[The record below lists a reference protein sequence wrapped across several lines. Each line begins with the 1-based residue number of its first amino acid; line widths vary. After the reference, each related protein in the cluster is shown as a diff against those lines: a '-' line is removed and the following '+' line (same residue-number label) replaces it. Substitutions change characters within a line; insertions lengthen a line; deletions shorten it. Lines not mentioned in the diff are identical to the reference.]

1 MLLGWLGFGPALC
14 PSPRERAPDYLVEP
28 GPTVGPGGRP
38 GVSEPMLHAVVGAN
52 WGDEG
57 KGRMVD
63 YLSQHADIVVR
74 YQGGNNAGH
83 TVVNEF
89 GTFKLNLLPS
99 GICRPGTLNVIGPG
113 TVVDVE
119 ALATELAAVSERVSP
134 VSLLVSD
141 KAAVTFPFHRYE
153 DVAEE
158 ERLGAHSFGST
169 KRGIAYAYG
178 DRYLKKSLLLGEL
191 AQGPD
196 FVRRRLG
203 PIVEWKNKVF
213 AALYGAHAQ
222 HFALDDMVSW
232 AGEHVA
238 KFANLVTD
246 TSAVLRQ
253 ALGRDRTVMLEAQ
266 LGALRDIYY
275 GIYPFT
281 TSSCTLAGFGPTGAG
296 IPEAAV
302 SRVTAVVKAFSSC
315 VGEGPFVTEIFGDQA
330 TALRETAEEYGA
342 ATGRPRRVG
351 HFDAVATAYGA
362 RLQGATDIALT
373 KLDCLSGAKEL
384 KICSRY
390 KLRGELVDEFPAPY
404 LVGEAEPDYE
414 TVPGWEEDISGARA
428 FEQLPRAAAEY
439 VLTIE
444 RAVGVPVRYVSVGAD
459 RDAIIDRQAG

>member
-1 MLLGWLGFGPALC
+1 
-14 PSPRERAPDYLVEP
+14 
-28 GPTVGPGGRP
+28 
-38 GVSEPMLHAVVGAN
+38 VSEPVLHAVVGAN

-63 YLSQHADIVVR
+63 YLSQDADIVVR

-99 GICRPGTLNVIGPG
+99 GICRPGTLNIIGPG

-119 ALATELAAVSERVSP
+119 ALANELAQVRQRMGQVR
-134 VSLLVSD
+134 LLVSD

-153 DVAEE
+153 DAAEE
-158 ERLGAHSFGST
+158 ERLGAHSYGST

-191 AQGPD
+191 LQGPE
-196 FVRRRLG
+196 FAHRRLA
-203 PIVEWKNKVF
+203 PIIEWKN
-213 AALYGAHAQ
+213 AHLSALYGPHAKT
-222 HFALDDMVSW
+222 FSVDEMVGW
-232 AGEHVA
+232 ATEHVS
-238 KFANLVTD
+238 KFADLITD
-246 TSAVLRQ
+246 TSPVLRQ
-253 ALGRDRTVMLEAQ
+253 SLAEGQTVMLEAQ

-281 TSSCTLAGFGPTGAG
+281 TSSCTLASFGPTGAG
-296 IPEAAV
+296 APEARV

-315 VGEGPFVTEIFGDQA
+315 VGEGPFVTEMFGEEA
-330 TALRETAEEYGA
+330 AALRDTAEEYGA

-362 RLQGATDIALT
+362 KLQGATEIALT

-384 KICSRY
+384 KICRRY
-390 KLRGELVDEFPAPY
+390 KLHGELVEDFPAPY
-404 LVGEAEPDYE
+404 LISEAEPDYDM
-414 TVPGWEEDISGARA
+414 VPGWEEDISGARS
-428 FEQLPRAAAEY
+428 FSDLPPAAAEY

-444 RAVGVPVRYVSVGAD
+444 RSIGVPVRFVSVGPD
-459 RDAIIDRQAG
+459 REAIIDRHSNTVS